1 MPVLKTKKFGGEKEL
16 VDFVLVEL
24 IQKQDILT
32 ITQYGGY
39 YTLFYYQ

>member
-1 MPVLKTKKFGGEKEL
+1 MAILKTKKFGGEK
-16 VDFVLVEL
+16 DLVEFVVL
-24 IQKQDILT
+24 EQILKENILT